1 MAMIK
6 TGVYMGIW
14 QIHAMASILGVKVQS
29 VYTGKGSVSK
39 DLNRIVVPRTLRAE
53 NLISIMW
60 TSTSN
65 SLRTTWWNHFVPLLP
80 DISDPQTLIPVIK
93 STDVKEHTDVGD
105 DITEVEEEEVGPD
118 IIEQIEVHSNVID
131 VQEVSPVIKSTDG
144 KEQMKPN
151 HFVSLLPN
159 ISDPQTLI
167 PVIESTDVKE
177 QMEVGDDIT
186 EVEEEVSPD
195 IIEQIK
201 VHSNV
206 IDVQEASPV
215 IKSTDGKEQMDY
227 ITEVEEQ
234 TTTDDMEVCI
244 SLFFMKLIHLYS
256 QLGPH
261 QKFTCTPTNYSN
273 VHVKMRFID
282 IFLCIINNTK
292 YINVITLC

>member
-1 MAMIK
+1 MSCMTIS
-6 TGVYMGIW
+6 TCR
-14 QIHAMASILGVKVQS
+14 S
-29 VYTGKGSVSK
+29 TVSTRWFSCK
-39 DLNRIVVPRTLRAE
+39 QP
-53 NLISIMW
+53 
-60 TSTSN
+60 STEC
-65 SLRTTWWNHFVPLLP
+65 LFHPL
-80 DISDPQTLIPVIK
+80 
-93 STDVKEHTDVGD
+93 
-105 DITEVEEEEVGPD
+105 ITETPNLDTCYLTLLHHWWERTDGL
-118 IIEQIEVHSNVID
+118 HYRSRRTNVID
-131 VQEVSPVIKSTDG
+131 VQEASPVIKSTDG

-151 HFVSLLPN
+151 HFVSLLPD
-159 ISDPQTLI
+159 ISDPHTLI

-206 IDVQEASPV
+206 IDVQEANPV

-244 SLFFMKLIHLYS
+244 SLFFIKLTHLYS

-282 IFLCIINNTK
+282 IFLCIINNRK
-292 YINVITLC
+292 YINVISLC